1 MKLLK
6 EYGIITLGVA
16 IIIFAFEFFFFPN
29 QIASGGVSG
38 LALVINNILGI
49 EPGIIMVVCNII
61 LFLLAKIG
69 IAIMITWWMAALV
82 AVLGIPGVI
91 IVVILSF
98 IL

>member
-1 MKLLK
+1 MSTILSFVITFAVVIIVLKLIALPIK
-6 EYGIITLGVA
+6 IIGRLAINAIIGGIIL
-16 IIIFAFEFFFFPN
+16 
-29 QIASGGVSG
+29 
-38 LALVINNILGI
+38 L
-49 EPGIIMVVCNII
+49 
-61 LFLLAKIG
+61 LLAKIG

>member
-1 MKLLK
+1 MSPILTFVLTFAVALIALKLIALPIK
-6 EYGIITLGVA
+6 IIGRLAINA
-16 IIIFAFEFFFFPN
+16 II
-29 QIASGGVSG
+29 GG
-38 LALVINNILGI
+38 
-49 EPGIIMVVCNII
+49 II

>member
-1 MKLLK
+1 MSTILSFVITFAIVIIVLKLIALPIK
-6 EYGIITLGVA
+6 IIGRLAINA
-16 IIIFAFEFFFFPN
+16 II
-29 QIASGGVSG
+29 GGV
-38 LALVINNILGI
+38 
-49 EPGIIMVVCNII
+49 I

-69 IAIMITWWMAALV
+69 IAIVITWWTAALV

>member
-1 MKLLK
+1 MSPILTFVLTFVVAVIALKLIALPIK
-6 EYGIITLGVA
+6 IIGRLAINA
-16 IIIFAFEFFFFPN
+16 II
-29 QIASGGVSG
+29 GG
-38 LALVINNILGI
+38 
-49 EPGIIMVVCNII
+49 II

>member
-1 MKLLK
+1 MSTILSFVITFAIVIIVLKLIALPIK
-6 EYGIITLGVA
+6 IIGRLAINA
-16 IIIFAFEFFFFPN
+16 II
-29 QIASGGVSG
+29 GGV
-38 LALVINNILGI
+38 
-49 EPGIIMVVCNII
+49 I

-69 IAIMITWWMAALV
+69 IAIAITWWMAALV

>member
-1 MKLLK
+1 MSPILTFVLTFAVAVIALKLIALPIK
-6 EYGIITLGVA
+6 IIGRLAINA
-16 IIIFAFEFFFFPN
+16 II
-29 QIASGGVSG
+29 GG
-38 LALVINNILGI
+38 
-49 EPGIIMVVCNII
+49 II

>member
-1 MKLLK
+1 MSPILTFILTFAVAVIALKLIALPIK
-6 EYGIITLGVA
+6 IIGRLAINA
-16 IIIFAFEFFFFPN
+16 II
-29 QIASGGVSG
+29 GGIV
-38 LALVINNILGI
+38 
-49 EPGIIMVVCNII
+49 

>member
-1 MKLLK
+1 MSTILSFVITFAVVIIVLKLIALPIK
-6 EYGIITLGVA
+6 IIGKLAINA
-16 IIIFAFEFFFFPN
+16 II
-29 QIASGGVSG
+29 GGV
-38 LALVINNILGI
+38 
-49 EPGIIMVVCNII
+49 I

-69 IAIMITWWMAALV
+69 IAIAITWWMAALV